1 MSIKT
6 MLVHLDAD
14 KYTPPRLDSALA
26 LAGDHN
32 ASLVGLYVRPRVEV
46 PANVQAYIDAE
57 ILAANERAARE
68 QAGRIETMFRER
80 CEKAGVSH
88 EWRCEIGDR
97 HEIVTIHARH
107 ADIAVLGQT
116 PPEESDSLVFAH
128 LPEDVALGSGR
139 PVIVVPYAGVHTTI
153 GRRVLVAWN
162 GSREAVRAVYDALP
176 ILERAERVIVL
187 SVNPGEMRHI
197 PGADITAQLARHG
210 VKAEASETASEA
222 LGVGDVLLSRAVDL
236 GVDLIVMGAYG
247 HSRAREWIA
256 GGATRHLLAHMTV
269 PVLFSH

>member
-6 MLVHLDAD
+6 VLVHLEAD
-14 KYTPPRLDSALA
+14 KYTPSRLEAAIALA
-26 LAGDHN
+26 TDHG
-32 ASLVGLYVRPRVEV
+32 AHLVGLYVRPRVEI
-46 PANVQAYIDAE
+46 PAAAQAYLDAE
-57 ILAANERAARE
+57 ILAASDRATRE
-68 QAGRIETMFRER
+68 QADRTETAFRER
-80 CEKAGVSH
+80 CERAGIPF
-88 EWRCEIGDR
+88 EWRCEVGDS
-97 HEIVTIHARH
+97 HEIVTLHARH
-107 ADIAVLGQT
+107 ADLAVVGQT
-116 PPEESDSLVFAH
+116 PPESVDSLIFAH

-139 PVIVVPYAGVHTTI
+139 PVMVVPYVGAHTEI
-153 GRRVLVAWN
+153 GRSVMIAWN

-210 VKAEASETASEA
+210 VTAEASETSNNDIPI
-222 LGVGDVLLSRAVDL
+222 GDVLLSRAVDF

-256 GGATRHLLAHMTV
+256 GGATHHILAHMTV